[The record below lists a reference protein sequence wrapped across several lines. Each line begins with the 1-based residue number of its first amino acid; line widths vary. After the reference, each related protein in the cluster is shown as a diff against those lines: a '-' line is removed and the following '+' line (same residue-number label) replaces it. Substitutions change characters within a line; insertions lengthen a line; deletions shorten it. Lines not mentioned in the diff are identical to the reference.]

1 MLSYAGNRTMGC
13 VMVYNTVNDEQEY
26 KLIELE
32 DKMLTNMFVVDGVV
46 YVNYDNDNKLYAY
59 EIN

>member
-1 MLSYAGNRTMGC
+1 MDS
-13 VMVYNTVNDEQEY
+13 VD
-26 KLIELE
+26 I
-32 DKMLTNMFVVDGVV
+32 TNMVVVDGVV